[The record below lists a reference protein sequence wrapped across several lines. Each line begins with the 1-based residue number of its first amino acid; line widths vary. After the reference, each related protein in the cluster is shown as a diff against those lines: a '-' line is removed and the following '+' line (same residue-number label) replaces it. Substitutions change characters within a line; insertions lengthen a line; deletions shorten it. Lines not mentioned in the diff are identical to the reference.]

1 MLNRCLAHSVVFGL
15 AYLFLHLT
23 IPITICAQAWVP
35 EKGSG
40 SVTTIYQKVDVRYH
54 YNAAGVKQDT
64 GHIHSHD
71 ATLALE
77 YGVTDKL
84 AMDFDVT
91 FVASKY
97 QGTRPH
103 GPPDTGFFHPTFQDI
118 HFDLRYNVLARPL
131 VITPF
136 VGFTIPTHDY
146 QVRGHSA
153 VGRGFKEF
161 VIGANVG
168 RNLSRLVPN
177 LYFQARYSFA
187 MHKRF
192 AGLNLDRS
200 NVDWEV
206 GWWANRAFSLR
217 FIGNL
222 QRTHGGFDFP
232 QDLTGPAAFDI
243 HDRVARANFVQIGG
257 GITYSVTRSLD
268 VHFAYAPTPI
278 FARNSHGDRGII
290 IGFTWNFS
298 RESSSNRIAHNTSS
312 TPLPLLAQASF

>member
-1 MLNRCLAHSVVFGL
+1 MGR
-15 AYLFLHLT
+15 
-23 IPITICAQAWVP
+23 
-35 EKGSG
+35 

-71 ATLALE
+71 AALALE
-77 YGVTDKL
+77 YGVTNKL

-118 HFDLRYNVLARPL
+118 HFDLRYNVLKRLL

-161 VIGANVG
+161 LIGVNAG
-168 RNLSRLVPN
+168 RRLDSVLPN
-177 LYFQARYSFA
+177 TYFQVRYSFT
-187 MHKRF
+187 MHERF
-192 AGLNLDRS
+192 AGLNLNRS
-200 NVDWEV
+200 NVDWEI
-206 GWWANRAFSLR
+206 GWWANKSITFR
-217 FIGNL
+217 FVGNA

-232 QDLTGPAAFDI
+232 EDLRGPEEFDI
-243 HDRVARANFVQIGG
+243 HDRVAKANFVQLGG
-257 GITYSVTRSLD
+257 GVTYSVNRFFD
-268 VHFAYAPTPI
+268 IHVAYAPTPI
-278 FARNSHGDRGII
+278 YARNAHGDRGMI
-290 IGFTWNFS
+290 IGFSWNFS
-298 RESSSNRIAHNTSS
+298 RGLASSRIASNTSPRRRQSPQQETFSIDDVTNQRPES
-312 TPLPLLAQASF
+312 TSAHLLQMH